1 MGHET
6 AGGAT
11 TVANLSR
18 LQVTRLLRAS
28 LLGASAIVA
37 AACASG
43 DTERSSDR
51 GREPGGTLV
60 VYNAGSLARPIRSAL
75 DSFAAREGITIE
87 QESAGSLETARKL
100 TELRRPPDVIA
111 LADDEIF
118 ARILVPEQTGW
129 YARFA
134 RNRIVLAYTDRSKFA
149 GELNETS
156 WRSILLRDG
165 VEVGRS
171 DPDLDPAG
179 YRTLLVHQ
187 LAERH
192 YADPGLAARLLAGA
206 PQRNV
211 RPKEVELTGLLQAG
225 ELDYIWTYESVAQ
238 AAGLRYLTLP
248 PRTDLGTPAESAFYA
263 NAVVRVKGGAPGET
277 LELRGRPIVYALS
290 VPLDAPHPATAARAA
305 SFLLSADGARIMR
318 AARLDIIHPALVV
331 GTIPAA
337 VSTGADADSVRNG
350 P

>member
-1 MGHET
+1 MR
-6 AGGAT
+6 
-11 TVANLSR
+11 R
-18 LQVTRLLRAS
+18 LMMVAS
-28 LLGASAIVA
+28 LLLMACETTDDERGAGA
-37 AACASG
+37 
-43 DTERSSDR
+43 DE
-51 GREPGGTLV
+51 GRTLV
-60 VYNAGSLARPIRSAL
+60 VYNAGSLARPIRAAL

-100 TELRRPPDVIA
+100 TELRRTPDIIA
-111 LADDEIF
+111 LADEDIF
-118 ARILVPEQTGW
+118 ARVLSPDHVEW

-134 RNRIVLAYTDRSKFA
+134 RNRIVIAYTDRSAFA
-149 GELNETS
+149 SEMNADT
-156 WRSILLRDG
+156 WRSILLRNR

-171 DPDLDPAG
+171 DPDLDPSG

-192 YADPGLAARLLAGA
+192 YGEPGLAARLLRGA

-248 PRTDLGTPAESAFYA
+248 GPIDLGTPAESLFYA
-263 NAVVRVKGGAPGET
+263 GATVRVAGAAPGGT
-277 LELRGRPIVYALS
+277 LELHGRPINYALS
-290 VPLDAPHPATAARAA
+290 VPIGAPHPRVAMRAA
-305 SFLLSADGARIMR
+305 SFLLSDEGARVMR
-318 AARLDIIHPALVV
+318 AERLDVIHPASII
-331 GTIPAA
+331 GRAPAA
-337 VSTGADADSVRNG
+337 IAQASDSASLRPGA